1 MLEFMIETLSGG
13 LGAKV
18 HTKRRWETVL
28 NYGALVLLAVCV
40 VLWFLYPCL

>member
-1 MLEFMIETLSGG
+1 MLEFVIEALSQG

-28 NYGALVLLAVCV
+28 NYAALVLLAGCV
-40 VLWFLYPCL
+40 MLWFLYPCL